1 MEPMKQREVSP
12 VATHA
17 PPACPSAA
25 APPTAKIPFFGARKV
40 ARQLLED
47 LATARASLEQMG
59 ALEHEQ
65 VQREIAE
72 QRRALQELAVE
83 RAGVEAQ
90 LTELR
95 QRIVATEESE
105 ILQEVG
111 VYEYRHPL
119 SDAAAYQG
127 QLKQLRDQIK
137 TMARADGGAVFGA
150 TDWTVNGSRPQGR
163 KMVRETSKLML
174 RAYNAEA
181 DNLVRSLKPYKLD
194 SAVARLDKVMET
206 IARLG
211 KTMSIVISPQYHA
224 LRVAELELTADYL
237 AKKDE
242 EKERERAER
251 ERLREEQKAQ
261 QEMEHERRRLEKEQA
276 HYRNALQALLDR
288 DDEEGAARLRE
299 QLEEIDRAIEDVDY
313 RAANVRA
320 GYVYVISNVGTF
332 GEDVVK
338 VGLTRRLDP
347 LDRVRE
353 LGDASVPFRYD
364 VHALFFSKDAVGI
377 EQELHRR
384 LADRRINR
392 VNLRREFFKATP
404 AEVKEHLLELAGELL
419 EFTDVPEALEY
430 HQSLN
435 MASPDGAANTE
446 VAVSARTE
454 PPVSS

>member
-1 MEPMKQREVSP
+1 MSLMKHPEAPAPTGASP
-12 VATHA
+12 AGDA
-17 PPACPSAA
+17 PRAA
-25 APPTAKIPFFGARKV
+25 AEPPPKIPFFGARKV
-40 ARQLLED
+40 AQQLREELV
-47 LATARASLEQMG
+47 AARASLEQLG

-65 VQREIAE
+65 IRRQIERERNILD
-72 QRRALQELAVE
+72 ALAAD
-83 RAGVEAQ
+83 RAGVEKQ
-90 LTELR
+90 LAELR
-95 QRIVATEESE
+95 QRVVATEETE

-111 VYEYRHPL
+111 VYDYRHPL

-137 TMARADGGAVFGA
+137 TMARGDGGAVLGA

-181 DNLVRSLKPYKLD
+181 DNLVRGLKPYKLD
-194 SAVARLDKVMET
+194 SAIARLDKVMET
-206 IARLG
+206 IERLG
-211 KTMSIVISPQYHA
+211 RTMSIAISPQYHA

-237 AKKDE
+237 AKKEE

-251 ERLREEQKAQ
+251 ERLREEQRAQ
-261 QEMEHERRRLEKEQA
+261 QEMERERRRLEKEQA

-288 DDEEGAARLRE
+288 GDEDAAARIRE
-299 QLEEIDRAIEDVDY
+299 QLDEIDRAIADVDY

-320 GYVYVISNVGTF
+320 GYVYVISNVGAF

-347 LDRVRE
+347 MDRVRE

-384 LADRRINR
+384 LGDRRINR
-392 VNLRREFFKATP
+392 INLRREFFKATP
-404 AEVKEHLLELAGELL
+404 EEVKEHLLELAGELL
-419 EFTDVPEALEY
+419 EFRDVPEALEY
-430 HQSLN
+430 HQSMNGDATAGSAGL
-435 MASPDGAANTE
+435 AE
-446 VAVSARTE
+446 VPSLGT
-454 PPVSS
+454 